1 MSYQTTYT
9 LEVNNLSNEKFDTYI
24 EILDTPEAVVEK
36 VLDKKYI
43 FNGEGSWRGFDSDMK
58 TVSAFFPN
66 VLFTLTG
73 AGEEADD
80 LWRAYFLDGK
90 MQHVHAEIFYPGF
103 DADKLV

>member
-1 MSYQTTYT
+1 LSYQTTYT
-9 LEVNNLSNEKFDTYI
+9 LEYSNRGNTEFNTYL

-36 VLDKKYI
+36 VLKKEYI
-43 FNGEGSWRGFDSDMK
+43 FNGEGSWRGFDSDMMQ
-58 TVSAFFPN
+58 VSAKFPN

-90 MQHVHAEIFYPGF
+90 MQYVNAEIYYPPF
-103 DADKLV
+103 DAEKLV

>member
-9 LEVNNLSNEKFDTYI
+9 LHVHNTGNEKFETYI
-24 EILDTPEAVVEK
+24 EILGTPEAVVEK
-36 VLDKKYI
+36 VLNKEYI
-43 FNGEGSWRGFDSDMK
+43 FAGEGSWRGFDSDMMK
-58 TVSAFFPN
+58 VSAFFPN

-90 MQHVHAEIFYPGF
+90 MQYVNAEIFYPAF